1 MYSRGLGGD
10 GKERSIPEKYDGTA
24 LLDPIAVSE
33 SAPCASAPKFIDSQ
47 KKEIKFSPP
56 ESSPEEPE
64 CQEQPTD
71 GANGEDVPSF
81 APLKWVRGLLPE
93 KSSLFGVL
101 PKIELEELIIIG
113 LALFLFFSKTGD
125 KECAL
130 ILLSLIFIH

>member
-10 GKERSIPEKYDGTA
+10 GKERAIPEKYDGTA
-24 LLDPIAVSE
+24 LLDPIAVGE
-33 SAPCASAPKFIDSQ
+33 GAACAAAPKFIDSQ

-56 ESSPEEPE
+56 EASPEEHE
-64 CQEQPTD
+64 CDDQPAGEENDD
-71 GANGEDVPSF
+71 GVLSF

-93 KSSLFGVL
+93 KSSLSGVL

-113 LALFLFFSKTGD
+113 LALFLFFSKNGD